1 MAKRTDLALEQT
13 DRTLKTQEGVEKEVE
28 TVGEIEIVKVKIKN
42 KKAANMFKKPM
53 GEYVTFQSQNILE
66 PQNVKIL
73 EDLLTKELEKHV
85 KEKDTVLFVGLGN
98 RYITPDSVGPEVARK
113 IVATR
118 HLDTNLLKMLGHSN
132 LKSVSVIA
140 PGVLGQ
146 TGMETTE
153 IVKACFKIV
162 KPDLVIAVDALAAIN
177 FKRLG
182 TTIQLTNT
190 GICPGSGVE
199 NKRKE
204 LSKKIL
210 GVPVIAIGIPTVVD
224 APEEN
229 KKDDEDYKCLMMVT
243 PKNIDLLVKRSA
255 KVISNSVNKALFPDL
270 EEEEIETFY
279 N

>member
-1 MAKRTDLALEQT
+1 
-13 DRTLKTQEGVEKEVE
+13 
-28 TVGEIEIVKVKIKN
+28 
-42 KKAANMFKKPM
+42 
-53 GEYVTFQSQNILE
+53 
-66 PQNVKIL
+66 
-73 EDLLTKELEKHV
+73 
-85 KEKDTVLFVGLGN
+85 
-98 RYITPDSVGPEVARK
+98 
-113 IVATR
+113 
-118 HLDTNLLKMLGHSN
+118 MLGHSN

-146 TGMETTE
+146 TGMDTTE

-162 KPDLVIAVDALAAIN
+162 KPDIVIAVDALAAMD

-204 LSKKIL
+204 LSEKIL

-224 APEEN
+224 AKEEN
-229 KKDDEDYKCLMMVT
+229 IENGGDDGCLMMVT

-255 KVISNSVNKALFPDL
+255 KAISNGVNKALFPDL
-270 EEEEIETFY
+270 EQEEIETFC